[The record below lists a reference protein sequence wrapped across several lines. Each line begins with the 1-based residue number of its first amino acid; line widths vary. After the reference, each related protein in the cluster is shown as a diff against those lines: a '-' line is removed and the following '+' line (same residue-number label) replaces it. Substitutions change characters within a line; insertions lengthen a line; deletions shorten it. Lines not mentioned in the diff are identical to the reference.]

1 MTDTPDPV
9 EPADLGDYQRAVRQ
23 ILTRDLIT
31 ATRPRPGVLDQ
42 VLPWSDRLVHDF
54 RELFGYQLIATT
66 HMVRLVRSLDA
77 FDATQ
82 GQLFAKNR
90 KPFDRRRLAYLCL
103 VLATFQRSRVEI
115 SLADLVR
122 LVTPMANGVEGL
134 GFEPTVA
141 AHKAALVDAIDWL
154 VDHGALRLSDGSLE
168 AWARDD
174 RTGDALYDIDHEI
187 CTVLFKPARPVQHLT
202 SAAGLL
208 HTGMPDVMREA
219 RRLLVE
225 HPVVYFSEVR
235 PELAEVLPRA
245 AEELARFTGLG
256 VECRAEGVMLADAS
270 GRFTDRPFPGQ
281 GGAVNR
287 AAGLILAAIADLV
300 EEGGLERLALPD
312 ASAASAGEGLLARI
326 DAALPEHGVVTGL
339 AWTPPET
346 RPALTPA
353 QPEELWFVPQ
363 DRLDGVIKELYA
375 EFGAASFTG
384 VWQSDPSGLLAAA
397 VAFLSDLR
405 LLRRAPGGVLVLP
418 AAFRYR
424 NITLALPERGQLSL
438 EETPA

>member
-1 MTDTPDPV
+1 MADAPDPV

-23 ILTRDLIT
+23 VLTRDLIT
-31 ATRPRPGVLDQ
+31 AARPRPGVLDQ
-42 VLPWSDRLVHDF
+42 VLPWSDRLAHDF

-66 HMVRLVRSLDA
+66 HMVRLVRRLDS

-90 KPFDRRRLAYLCL
+90 RPFDRRRLAYLCL

-122 LVTPMANGVEGL
+122 LVTPMANGIEGL

-187 CTVLFKPARPVQHLT
+187 VTVLFKPARPVQHLT

-208 HTGMPDVMREA
+208 HAGMPDVMREA

-235 PELAEVLPRA
+235 PEIAEALPPA
-245 AEELARFTGLG
+245 AEELAAFTGLS
-256 VECRAEGVMLADAS
+256 VERRAEGVMLADAS

-287 AAGLILAAIADLV
+287 AAGLLLASIADLV
-300 EEGGLERLALPD
+300 EEGDLERRGVPD
-312 ASAASAGEGLLARI
+312 VSAASPGEGLLARI

-346 RPALTPA
+346 KAAARPGGS
-353 QPEELWFVPQ
+353 EELWFVPQ
-363 DRLDGVIKELYA
+363 EGLERIIAGLYA

-384 VWQSDPSGLLAAA
+384 VWQADPSGLLAAA